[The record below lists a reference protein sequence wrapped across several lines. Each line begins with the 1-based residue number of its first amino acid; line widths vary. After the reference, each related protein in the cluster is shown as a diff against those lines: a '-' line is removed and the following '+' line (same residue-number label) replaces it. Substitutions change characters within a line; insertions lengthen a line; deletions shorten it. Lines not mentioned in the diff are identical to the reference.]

1 MRETTTEAERLT
13 LQTGKRRQER
23 PDAGVNFS
31 ACWVSGLADTR
42 VRSQIEGW
50 PPLAIPL
57 VRRGPEP
64 LRQGAGP
71 LRLQSG
77 RSSGPGSVKYPERRR

>member
-1 MRETTTEAERLT
+1 MEGTITEAERLT

-31 ACWVSGLADTR
+31 ACWVSCLADTR

-50 PPLAIPL
+50 PLLAIPL

-64 LRQGAGP
+64 LR
-71 LRLQSG
+71 
-77 RSSGPGSVKYPERRR
+77 